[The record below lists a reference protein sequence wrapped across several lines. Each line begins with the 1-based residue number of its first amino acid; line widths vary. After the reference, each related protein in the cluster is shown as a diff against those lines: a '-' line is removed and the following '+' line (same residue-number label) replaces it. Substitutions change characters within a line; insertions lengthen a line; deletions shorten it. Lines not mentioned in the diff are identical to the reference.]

1 MKKWVLLAL
10 MAAYAPACLGAAP
23 GKAAN
28 NLFAEREEVGGGEN
42 YHFRCN
48 SDGTLGQLPNH

>member
-1 MKKWVLLAL
+1 

-28 NLFAEREEVGGGEN
+28 NLFAEREEVGGEKITI
-42 YHFRCN
+42 
-48 SDGTLGQLPNH
+48 SDAIRMALSDSYQIIDAQKTK